1 MPQQLYEHDAPP
13 RQPPCAQAVVA
24 LRPEMLRFARSQLR
38 DKDSAE
44 DLVQDSIEAALLG
57 KAPFAGQSS
66 LKTWVFSILRH
77 HLLDHMR
84 RSSRHVSLASL
95 AAQDGEWEP
104 VELALSQPLA
114 MDPERALGNVELRQA
129 LEIGLQGLPESAR
142 QVIVLREVLGHET
155 QEICDRLSLT
165 RTNCHVILHRA
176 KARLREL
183 LQDQW
188 GTSCEAIH

>member
-13 RQPPCAQAVVA
+13 RQPPCAHAVAA

-66 LKTWVFSILRH
+66 LKTWVFAILRH

-84 RSSRHVSLASL
+84 RSSRHVSLGSL
-95 AAQDGEWEP
+95 AAEDDDWE
-104 VELALSQPLA
+104 LSPQLPHPPA

-129 LEIGLQGLPESAR
+129 LETCLQGLPENAR
-142 QVIVLREVLGHET
+142 QVVVLREVLGHET
-155 QEICDRLSLT
+155 REICDRLSLT
-165 RTNCHVILHRA
+165 QANCHVILHRA

-188 GTSCEAIH
+188 GTPCEAIH